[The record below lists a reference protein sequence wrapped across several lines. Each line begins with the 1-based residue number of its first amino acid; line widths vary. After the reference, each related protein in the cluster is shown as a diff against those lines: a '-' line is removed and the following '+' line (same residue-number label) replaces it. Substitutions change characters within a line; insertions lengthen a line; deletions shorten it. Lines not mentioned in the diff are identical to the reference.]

1 MPFTIHELL
10 RHYRSFVQGTSCKV
24 NHSYKLF
31 CIHIVNVGWLLVNVS
46 IHRSCDK
53 VQLSY

>member
-1 MPFTIHELL
+1 
-10 RHYRSFVQGTSCKV
+10 
-24 NHSYKLF
+24 
-31 CIHIVNVGWLLVNVS
+31 VNVGWLLVNVS